1 MKSNLLDHMFHVESN
16 RDNGLRMHYPSGRE
30 SWWKL
35 NADKTNNNSTYK
47 PGPGLPKGII
57 YKIRSIYH
65 DLIKQTDLRKVL
77 TFVSLPCLQ
86 VRICDAI
93 SNINIGMKASVLT
106 YEKLD
111 IIPDNYT
118 IKSCKKSNAK
128 RLPLADS

>member
-1 MKSNLLDHMFHVESN
+1 MKSNLLDYMFHVESN

-47 PGPGLPKGII
+47 PGPGLRKGII

-106 YEKLD
+106 
-111 IIPDNYT
+111 
-118 IKSCKKSNAK
+118 
-128 RLPLADS
+128 